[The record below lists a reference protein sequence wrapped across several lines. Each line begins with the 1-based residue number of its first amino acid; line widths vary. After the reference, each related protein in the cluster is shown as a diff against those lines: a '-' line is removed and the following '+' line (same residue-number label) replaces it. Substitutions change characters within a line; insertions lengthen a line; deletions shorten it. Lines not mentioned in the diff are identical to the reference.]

1 MKKILLLSLILR
13 SALPVFSQKTEK
25 SSEAFYML
33 DENMKATSQEKAVH
47 FIHVFKIH
55 DSCWQFDTY
64 NIFGP
69 IISSEQ
75 YKDDK
80 GTEASG
86 MFCYYNKKGKMDS
99 SGNYLN
105 GFQDGSWYFINDTG
119 RYYLQKDYAAGKL
132 ISVKDILKIDSAKT
146 QEEKTAI
153 KSATDETETEAD
165 FIGGQSRWIYY
176 LGKNMKYPDRALKAD
191 KQGTVIVQFVI
202 DPEGNVIL
210 PEIVKSVEYS
220 LDQEAL
226 RLIKSSPRWK
236 PAVQNGKNVKAY
248 KMQPIAFKFE
258 SN

>member
-1 MKKILLLSLILR
+1 MKKIIFLLLSIVLTH
-13 SALPVFSQKTEK
+13 AAFCQKKTKPE
-25 SSEAFYML
+25 EAFYML

-69 IISSEQ
+69 IISSGQ
-75 YKDDK
+75 YKTDK
-80 GTEASG
+80 GTGAAG

-119 RYYLQKDYAAGKL
+119 HYYLQKDYAAGKL
-132 ISVKDILKIDSAKT
+132 ISVKDILKIDSVKT
-146 QEEKTAI
+146 QMEKTAV
-153 KSATDETETEAD
+153 KLATDETETEAD
-165 FIGGQSRWIYY
+165 FVGGQSRWIYY
-176 LGKNMKYPDRALKAD
+176 LGKNMKYPERALKAN

-220 LDQEAL
+220 IDQEAL
-226 RLIKSSPRWK
+226 RLIKNSPTWT

-248 KMQPIAFKFE
+248 KMQPITFKFE